1 MAEIMT
7 PISER
12 VARDH
17 VESVVKRSK
26 TSFFWAMRT
35 LPQEKRHAMFAVYA
49 FCREVD
55 DIADERG
62 AFAGKLD
69 RLDEWRREIDR
80 VYDAQP
86 LHPVSRALAAPIA
99 EFGLCKKDFQTVID
113 GMEMDAGDSLRIADM
128 ETLTLYCDRVASA
141 VGRLSV
147 RIFGEPGESGRRV
160 AQSLGQAMQMT
171 NILRDLHEDAG
182 RDRLYLPG
190 ELLRAHGIPD
200 GEVDRVLAHPT
211 LPAACAEL
219 ADLAGQRFDETER
232 ALDAC
237 DHRRIRPAVVMK
249 EVYRKVLQRLVAR
262 GWRRLDVRVT
272 LSKAEKLWIAFRHG
286 MM

>member
-1 MAEIMT
+1 MAENVDPM
-7 PISER
+7 SER
-12 VARDH
+12 QARDH
-17 VESVVKRSK
+17 VETVVKRSK
-26 TSFFWAMRT
+26 TSFFWAMRA
-35 LPQEKRHAMFAVYA
+35 LPEAKRHGMYAVYA

-62 AFAGKLD
+62 TFAGKLV
-69 RLDEWRREIDR
+69 RLDEWRREIAR
-80 VYDAQP
+80 VYDDQP
-86 LHPVSRALAAPIA
+86 LHPVSRALAGPIA
-99 EFGLCKKDFQTVID
+99 EFGLGKTDFLTVID
-113 GMEMDAGDSLRIADM
+113 GMEMDAGDRLRIADM
-128 ETLTLYCDRVASA
+128 GELSLYCDRVASA

-190 ELLRAHGIPD
+190 ELLRVHGIPD
-200 GEVDRVLAHPT
+200 GKVDRILAHPS
-211 LPAACAEL
+211 LPAACEEL
-219 ADLAGQRFDETER
+219 ADIAGQRFDETER
-232 ALDAC
+232 ALKSC
-237 DHRRIRPAVVMK
+237 DHRRIRPAIVMK
-249 EVYRKVLQRLVAR
+249 EVYRQVLKRMVAR
-262 GWRRLDVRVT
+262 GWQRLDVRVT